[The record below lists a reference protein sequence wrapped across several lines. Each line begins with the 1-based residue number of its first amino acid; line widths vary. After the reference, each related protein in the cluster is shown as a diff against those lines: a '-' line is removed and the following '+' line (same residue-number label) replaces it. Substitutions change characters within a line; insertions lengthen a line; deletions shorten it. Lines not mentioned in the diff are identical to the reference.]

1 MYIYRVLAR
10 NYHRKKKLKGYR
22 GGVYGIHTSSASE
35 KKNSQLI
42 KIWNKKKGMELFA
55 RSKFGVK
62 LVVCDFNSE
71 QQKNEATMN
80 MFADA
85 YIISKH

>member
-1 MYIYRVLAR
+1 MYILAR

-22 GGVYGIHTSSASE
+22 EGVYGIHTSSACE
-35 KKNSQLI
+35 KNSQLI
-42 KIWNKKKGMELFA
+42 TLWNLKKRGMKLFA

-71 QQKNEATMN
+71 QEKKRSNNE
-80 MFADA
+80 
-85 YIISKH
+85 HVC

>member
-42 KIWNKKKGMELFA
+42 KIWNLKKRNGAFCAVQVWGK
-55 RSKFGVK
+55 
-62 LVVCDFNSE
+62 
-71 QQKNEATMN
+71 
-80 MFADA
+80 
-85 YIISKH
+85 ISCM